1 MTSFALNCFCGFFSV
16 KYFQIRAFK
25 ILKSIKQFFK
35 YHFVIR
41 NGYNYATPM
50 LKQPK
55 KRGSFCRRFIGDNG
69 GSEHLRRITLT
80 GRGEITKSR
89 ITRTVLPRCLVVRGG
104 ENGGQRAEQM
114 ILGLLLRSA
123 CTIIL
128 DFYFT
133 MYCNGEVASRT
144 VLRSR

>member
-1 MTSFALNCFCGFFSV
+1 
-16 KYFQIRAFK
+16 
-25 ILKSIKQFFK
+25 
-35 YHFVIR
+35 
-41 NGYNYATPM
+41 M

-69 GSEHLRRITLT
+69 GFEHLRRITLT
-80 GRGEITKSR
+80 GRGKITKSR

-133 MYCNGEVASRT
+133 MYRN
-144 VLRSR
+144 VLVPYQNLAGSESESVSNYTDPDPTKTIENRK